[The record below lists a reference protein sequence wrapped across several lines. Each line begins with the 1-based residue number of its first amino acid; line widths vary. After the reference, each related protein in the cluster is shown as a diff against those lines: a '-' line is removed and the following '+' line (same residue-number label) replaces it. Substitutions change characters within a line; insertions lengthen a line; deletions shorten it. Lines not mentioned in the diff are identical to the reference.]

1 MRALLLALAGVALAV
16 GARAQ
21 TALPRVLVLGDTT
34 QQPALGAVRK
44 ALADRVELVFPKGVH
59 ANNTGEALTHL
70 DALLGE
76 GGWDLVY
83 FGYGLGDLVYRD
95 PRTKDRRVLARG
107 AGGVRTTSDECYRE
121 NLVQL
126 VARLEKTGTPLLW
139 ANTTPTERLVIGNSP
154 VDNLFDT
161 GAEVALNGI
170 AAEVMD
176 VHNVPVVDLHA
187 FCMAQFEDG
196 KHPGF
201 LDYARALS
209 KRKEGPYLH
218 EPIVEAILARLGD
231 EEADQ
236 AEDSD
241 RQVRTLKVDLSTQPN
256 YKDGM
261 AQINLLLPPSSDSAR
276 ILAVELRAPTA
287 RMETSSTPE
296 RPPAVKERLPVDS
309 PRISTSQP
317 RVTKKE
323 DPAGSTATTPAED
336 STSKKG
342 RHLSPG

>member
-44 ALADRVELVFPKGVH
+44 ALAGRVELVFPKGVH
-59 ANNTGEALTHL
+59 ANDTGEALTHL

-76 GGWDLVY
+76 GAWDLVY

-107 AGGVRTTSDECYRE
+107 AGGVRTTSDERYRE

-126 VARLEKTGTPLLW
+126 VGRLEETGAPLLW

-176 VHNVPVVDLHA
+176 LHDVPVVDLHA

-209 KRKEGPYLH
+209 KREEGPRLH

-236 AEDSD
+236 AEDGD
-241 RQVRTLKVDLSTQPN
+241 RQVRTLEVDLSTQPN
-256 YKDGM
+256 YKGGM
-261 AQINLLLPPSSDSAR
+261 AQVKLLLPPSSGSAR
-276 ILAVELRAPTA
+276 ILAVDLRAPTA
-287 RMETSSTPE
+287 RVETPSTQE
-296 RPPAVKERLPVDS
+296 RPR
-309 PRISTSQP
+309 R
-317 RVTKKE
+317 
-323 DPAGSTATTPAED
+323 
-336 STSKKG
+336 
-342 RHLSPG
+342 